1 MRWKDGQSKK
11 NEKWKKRKVCNA
23 MLESIAVPGHGKY
36 LKDTKLLM
44 VAAFGK

>member
-1 MRWKDGQSKK
+1 
-11 NEKWKKRKVCNA
+11 

-44 VAAFGK
+44 VAAFGKEDSVSGHGNFYK